1 MLCQVQ
7 IVLNDV
13 SAKRVRA
20 IKNALEPDNVNI
32 PDGLSIS
39 MEEAGDKLI
48 FNFEGVG
55 DMGHLIGTVD
65 EILGHVGIAL
75 KVIQ

>member
-1 MLCQVQ
+1 MQ
-7 IVLNDV
+7 IVLNEV
-13 SAKRVRA
+13 SAKRIRAVR
-20 IKNALEPDNVNI
+20 NALEPDNVNI

-48 FNFEGVG
+48 FNFESVG
-55 DMGHLIGTVD
+55 DMRHLIGTVD
-65 EILGHVGIAL
+65 EVLGHVGVAL

>member
-1 MLCQVQ
+1 MQ

-48 FNFEGVG
+48 FNFESVG

-65 EILGHVGIAL
+65 EVLGHVGVAL
-75 KVIQ
+75 KVIRDA

>member
-13 SAKRVRA
+13 SAKRAKAVRS
-20 IKNALEPDNVNI
+20 ALEPDNVNI
-32 PDGLSIS
+32 PDGLNIS

-48 FNFEGVG
+48 FNFESVG

-65 EILGHVGIAL
+65 EVLGHVGVTL